1 MNDLSIVFENHPVRN
16 VFQDGEWWFC
26 AKDIGSALGTT
37 SSIRNLLAGLDDKH
51 KGVYNVH
58 TPGGTQQ
65 LVFVDE
71 QTLYQL
77 IFASRVEG
85 AARFREYVCDLI
97 KQARQGKLLTLE
109 QLNAALEQQKAELN
123 AENLKLIE
131 AVAKQHETL
140 QVVES
145 MFDTDGCMEMKD
157 AVKVLKEYFC
167 DEGSSLV
174 GRNKLFAF
182 LRDTKVLMENNLPYQ
197 DYSKHFVVN
206 VSTGTIY
213 LKNKSLVWLKR
224 FVSKRVPKKASVLQI
239 AHARKMFDLNIQP

>member
-1 MNDLSIVFENHPVRN
+1 MD
-16 VFQDGEWWFC
+16 
-26 AKDIGSALGTT
+26 
-37 SSIRNLLAGLDDKH
+37 
-51 KGVYNVH
+51 
-58 TPGGTQQ
+58 TPGGQQ
-65 LVFVDE
+65 LTTFVSEDG
-71 QTLYQL
+71 LYEL
-77 IFASRVEG
+77 IFKSHKPEAKK
-85 AARFREYVCDLI
+85 FRTYVLDLI
-97 KQARQGKLLTLE
+97 KSHRKGEILTLE
-109 QLNAALEQQKAELN
+109 QVNASLEQQKAELN

-131 AVAKQHETL
+131 AVKKQHETL

-206 VSTGTIY
+206 VSTGTIH

-239 AHARKMFDLNIQP
+239 AHTRKMFDLNIQE

>member
-1 MNDLSIVFENHPVRN
+1 V
-16 VFQDGEWWFC
+16 
-26 AKDIGSALGTT
+26 
-37 SSIRNLLAGLDDKH
+37 
-51 KGVYNVH
+51 
-58 TPGGTQQ
+58 
-65 LVFVDE
+65 
-71 QTLYQL
+71 
-77 IFASRVEG
+77 
-85 AARFREYVCDLI
+85 
-97 KQARQGKLLTLE
+97 
-109 QLNAALEQQKAELN
+109 NAALEQQKAELN

-131 AVAKQHETL
+131 AVKKQHETL

-182 LRDTKVLMENNLPYQ
+182 LRDTKILMENNLPYQ

-239 AHARKMFDLNIQP
+239 SHARKMFDLNIQD

>member
-1 MNDLSIVFENHPVRN
+1 MNDLSIVFENNPVRN
-16 VFQDGEWWFC
+16 VFQNGEWWFC
-26 AKDIGSALGTT
+26 AKDVCAALEISKYRDAVSSLDTIQR
-37 SSIRNLLAGLDDKH
+37 SSIRVDTL
-51 KGVYNVH
+51 
-58 TPGGTQQ
+58 GGQQ
-65 LVFVDE
+65 LTTFVSEDG
-71 QTLYQL
+71 LYEL
-77 IFASRVEG
+77 IFKSNKPEAKK
-85 AARFREYVCDLI
+85 FKTYVLDLVKAHRKGEI
-97 KQARQGKLLTLE
+97 LTLE
-109 QLNAALEQQKAELN
+109 QMNAALEQQKAELN

-131 AVAKQHETL
+131 VVAKQHETL

-224 FVSKRVPKKASVLQI
+224 FVSKRVPKKSSVLQI
-239 AHARKMFDLNIQP
+239 AHTRKMFDLNIQP

>member
-1 MNDLSIVFENHPVRN
+1 MNDLSIVFENNPVRN

-26 AKDIGSALGTT
+26 AKDVGVALGNT
-37 SSIRNLLAGLDDKH
+37 SSIRNLISGLDEKS
-51 KGVYNVH
+51 KRVENVH
-58 TPGGTQQ
+58 TPGGLQK
-65 LVFVDE
+65 LIFVDE
-71 QTLYQL
+71 STLYQL
-77 IFASRVEG
+77 IFVSRVDG

-109 QLNAALEQQKAELN
+109 QMNAALEQQKAELN

-131 AVAKQHETL
+131 AVKKQHETL

-239 AHARKMFDLNIQP
+239 AHTRKMFDLNLPQ